1 MQFKITLLNSV
12 FKNKYLKRFTS
23 LAFLFFVFVGADGQR
38 LTPDGTGSTIKFT
51 IKNFGFATTGNFS
64 GLKGSIMF
72 DASNSSHSSFAVS
85 INAASVNTNNQLRD
99 KHLRKEEYFDVEKYP
114 LINFISSAISQT
126 TPGNFLMQAKL
137 TIKGVTKD
145 ISFPFTASAQKNG
158 YLFAGSFKINRR
170 DFGVGGSSMVLADN
184 LDVSLSIFAK

>member
-1 MQFKITLLNSV
+1 MLFKIPLVNSV
-12 FKNKYLKRFTS
+12 FKNKHMKRIAP
-23 LAFLFFVFVGADGQR
+23 LVFLFFIFIGADAQR
-38 LTPDGTGSTIKFT
+38 LTPDDTGSTINFT

-72 DASNSSHSSFAVS
+72 DASNSSHANFAVS
-85 INAASVNTNNQLRD
+85 INAASVNTNNQSRD
-99 KHLRKEEYFDVEKYP
+99 KHLRKEEYFAVEKYP
-114 LINFISSAISQT
+114 LINFVSFAISQT
-126 TPGNFLMQAKL
+126 TPGKFLMQGKL

-145 ISFPFTASAQKNG
+145 ISFPFTASAEKNG
-158 YLFAGSFKINRR
+158 YLFTGSFKINRR

>member
-1 MQFKITLLNSV
+1 MLLKIPLVNSV
-12 FKNKYLKRFTS
+12 FKNKYLKRITS

-38 LTPDGTGSTIKFT
+38 LTPDDTGSTIKFT

-72 DASNSSHSSFAVS
+72 DASNSHASFAVS
-85 INAASVNTNNQLRD
+85 INTASVNTNNQSRD

-114 LINFISSAISQT
+114 LINFVSFAISQT
-126 TPGNFLMQAKL
+126 TPGKFLMQGKL

-158 YLFAGSFKINRR
+158 YLFTGSFKINRR